1 MAFLL
6 CFILAINGLFNE
18 KIKVMKT
25 TIISLAAI
33 LFMSVIAYSAPKS
46 NLLNSNANLNPNS
59 SVKVTV
65 ADTTQVPTNEFK
77 EVTVNQLNDKV
88 KSAVNALAEEYMVD
102 KIYYN
107 EATKITKVLVTS
119 KKDQVKSEFMFNE
132 EGQKVV

>member
-1 MAFLL
+1 
-6 CFILAINGLFNE
+6 
-18 KIKVMKT
+18 MKT

-46 NLLNSNANLNPNS
+46 NLLNSNASLILNS

>member
-1 MAFLL
+1 
-6 CFILAINGLFNE
+6 
-18 KIKVMKT
+18 MKT